1 MILKFIRSILSKK
14 NDEYTFYP
22 FKEEQLNLNGKEV
35 GFYIHIP
42 FCKSMCPYCPYYKIS
57 YNKELSQKFKS
68 ALILEIKRYGEEI
81 GGNKFTSL
89 YIGGGTPTLMI
100 DDLGTIIKE
109 VKESF
114 NFDGPVGIETTP
126 DDLTQD
132 KVKIMKDMGINYV
145 SLGVQSFQQENLDSI
160 GRKYTVQTAIDA
172 VNFLKYYHFDT
183 LNIDLIFAFA
193 RQKLPQLLHDLQ
205 KAVEL
210 SPDQI
215 TCYPLFT
222 FPYSTIA
229 RYNNSRNLKMPRHR
243 VRRNMYYLI
252 HDFLERNGYTRS
264 SVWSFGKTGTTPYS
278 SVTRD
283 YYIGFG
289 PSAGSYTGEGFYFN
303 VFSVPEYINTVA
315 QRKPIALEM
324 KVSSQMEKIFWL
336 YWRLYETA
344 IPVDKYKK
352 LYGKDIYA
360 DFGLMLKLAKAFG
373 FIGSEDEERLIL
385 NKHGCHWI
393 HLAQNYFALNYISK
407 IWSTAQKNPWPG
419 KITL

>member
-1 MILKFIRSILSKK
+1 MIWKFVRSVLSEK
-14 NDEYTFYP
+14 NDDYTFYP
-22 FKEEQLNLNGKEV
+22 FKEDRLNLNQKEA
-35 GFYIHIP
+35 GLYIHIP

-57 YNKELSQKFKS
+57 YDQELSHKFKS
-68 ALILEIKRYGEEI
+68 ALILEIKRSGEEI
-81 GGNKFTSL
+81 GSNKFTSL

-100 DDLGTIIKE
+100 NDLGTIIKE

-126 DDLTQD
+126 GDLTED

-160 GRKYTVQTAIDA
+160 GRKYTAQTA
-172 VNFLKYYHFDT
+172 VETVSLLKHYHFDT

-193 RQKLPQLLHDLQ
+193 RQKLPQLLQDLQ

-229 RYNNSRNLKMPRHR
+229 RYNNVRNLKMPRHR

-252 HDFLERNGYTRS
+252 HDFLEKSGYIRS
-264 SVWSFGKTGTTPYS
+264 SVWSFGKAGTAPYS

-283 YYIGFG
+283 YYLGFG
-289 PSAGSYTGEGFYFN
+289 PSAGTYTGEGFYFN
-303 VFSVPEYINTVA
+303 VFSVPEYIKTA
-315 QRKPIALEM
+315 PQRKPVALEM
-324 KVSSQMEKIFWL
+324 KVGKRMEKIFWL
-336 YWRLYETA
+336 YWRLYETFV
-344 IPVDKYKK
+344 PVSNYKK
-352 LYGKDIYA
+352 LYGNDIYA
-360 DFGLMLKLAKAFG
+360 DFGSLLKLIKALG
-373 FIGSEDEERLIL
+373 FVGSEDEERFVL
-385 NKHGCHWI
+385 NKRGCHWI

-407 IWSTAQKNPWPG
+407 IWSIAQKNTWPG